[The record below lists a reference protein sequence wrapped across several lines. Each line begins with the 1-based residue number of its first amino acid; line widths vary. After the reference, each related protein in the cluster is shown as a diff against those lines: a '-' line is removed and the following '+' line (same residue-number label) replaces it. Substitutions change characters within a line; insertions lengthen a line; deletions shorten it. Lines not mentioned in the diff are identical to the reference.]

1 MDRWALQA
9 LRRSRRR
16 AAAGFTLIEL
26 MVVVILIGLLSALAV
41 PGFRRARDDRAAF
54 NHARDIQLLLHRARV
69 RAAARGGAQ
78 LLVMDGGANG
88 RGRFILFEALDGTAA
103 PGPSPRTSG
112 CRTPNQW
119 VDVAAWTPGAA
130 ATSLVAGIEG
140 VDMNGTG
147 IEVDADIRAELRV
160 AGVTVP
166 AIAYCVTPGGT
177 TYVGSGGGAAAAIT
191 AMQTATPF
199 GTTVE
204 AIITRSAGQGLRRR
218 VIAAGGAAPRIQSQ

>member
-1 MDRWALQA
+1 
-9 LRRSRRR
+9 
-16 AAAGFTLIEL
+16 

-54 NHARDIQLLLHRARV
+54 NYAREIQSLLHRARV

-78 LLVMDGGANG
+78 LVVLDGGSGG

-103 PGPSPRTSG
+103 PGPSPRSGG

-119 VDVAAWTPGAA
+119 GDVAGWTAGTAP
-130 ATSLVAGIEG
+130 TSLVAGIEG

-147 IEVDADIRAELRV
+147 IQADANIRAELKL
-160 AGVTVP
+160 ANVTTP

-177 TYVGSGGGAAAAIT
+177 TYVGSGASAAAAIT

-204 AIITRSAGQGLRRR
+204 AIVTRNGGLGLRRR
-218 VIAAGGAAPRIQSQ
+218 VIAAGSAAPRIQSQ